1 VIDGDALSMWWLF
14 LETALS
20 TYAVVAMPFP
30 LISFHAFLSSLRQ
43 CNTKLKAIAVVQ
55 TVKWAELCTLQS
67 HYQQLKSRQTV
78 KTMSRIRAIMMPKAM
93 SFIFMFSHHI
103 FCRIFVPCFLKSCA
117 WRQVWTGRC
126 LSRTED
132 SD

>member
-1 VIDGDALSMWWLF
+1 
-14 LETALS
+14 
-20 TYAVVAMPFP
+20 
-30 LISFHAFLSSLRQ
+30 
-43 CNTKLKAIAVVQ
+43 
-55 TVKWAELCTLQS
+55 
-67 HYQQLKSRQTV
+67 
-78 KTMSRIRAIMMPKAM
+78 MSRISAIMMPKAM

-132 SD
+132 SDWEWEDQTDMNGTYDTCERRSSVLSTSSSIFSPRSSTWWTGGWVTYC

>member
-1 VIDGDALSMWWLF
+1 
-14 LETALS
+14 
-20 TYAVVAMPFP
+20 
-30 LISFHAFLSSLRQ
+30 
-43 CNTKLKAIAVVQ
+43 
-55 TVKWAELCTLQS
+55 
-67 HYQQLKSRQTV
+67 
-78 KTMSRIRAIMMPKAM
+78 MSRISAIMMPKAM